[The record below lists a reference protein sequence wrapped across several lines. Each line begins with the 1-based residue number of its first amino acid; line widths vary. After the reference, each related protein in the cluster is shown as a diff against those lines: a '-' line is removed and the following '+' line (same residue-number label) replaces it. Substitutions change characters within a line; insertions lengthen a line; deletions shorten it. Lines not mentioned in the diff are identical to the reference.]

1 MHRFRSVI
9 FLAVASILGA
19 IVATGCAAPPPPPPP
34 PRVGF
39 SAADLPTSQATG
51 IVWALAARGNTVYA
65 GGAFSSIRIPGGG
78 ATGASNFASFDAA
91 TGKPLSCHPSFN
103 GEVRALRV
111 SPDGAT
117 LYAGG
122 SFTTVN
128 GKVHSHL
135 AAIDLA
141 SCQPRA
147 SFAPQVTGIVYA
159 VSATATTVYFG
170 GDVSKVNNVARQH
183 AAAVTSAGALTGWR
197 PNADNRV
204 WALEAASGGRVV
216 IGGAFGRINSAA
228 SNALGVV
235 NGTTGATVRAF
246 PGFIPARSVVKDI
259 LISGNAFY
267 TGNEGSGTG
276 VFDGRIAVS
285 LDDYHQIWRDTC
297 LGATQTL
304 AVDGGVL
311 YFGSHA
317 HDCSSM
323 REFGNGPRHYL
334 LAEPTNPPA
343 STPTTPQPQLL
354 KWNPNTNGG
363 IGDGVGPRAMIITG
377 GGSYLWVGGEFTAV
391 NGHAQQGLTRF
402 GRA

>member
-1 MHRFRSVI
+1 MHRFRS
-9 FLAVASILGA
+9 FAMLAVASVLGV
-19 IVATGCAAPPPPPPP
+19 IVAAGCAAPPPPPPP
-34 PRVGF
+34 VGF
-39 SAADLPTSQATG
+39 SARDLPTSQATG
-51 IVWALAARGNTVYA
+51 IVWALAANGNTVYA
-65 GGAFSSIRIPGGG
+65 GGAFSSIRIPGGN
-78 ATGASNFASFDAA
+78 AQGASNFASFDAA
-91 TGKPLSCHPSFN
+91 TGKPLGCQPNFN

-111 SPDGAT
+111 SPDGKT

-122 SFTTVN
+122 YFTRVN
-128 GKVHSHL
+128 GQVHSHL
-135 AAIDLA
+135 AAIDLP

-147 SFAPQVTGIVYA
+147 TFKPAVKGLVYA
-159 VSATATTVYFG
+159 LSATNTAVYFG
-170 GDVSKVNNVARQH
+170 GDVSSVNGAARQH
-183 AAAVTSAGALTGWR
+183 AAAVTPAGALTNWR
-197 PNADNRV
+197 PNADGRV
-204 WALEAASGGRVV
+204 WAIEPAAGNRVV
-216 IGGAFGRINSAA
+216 LGGAFGHINGAV

-235 NGTTGATVRAF
+235 EGTNGGTVHAF
-246 PGFIPARSVVKDI
+246 PGFIPSRSVVKDI
-259 LISGNAFY
+259 LVNGNAFY
-267 TGNEGSGTG
+267 TANEGTGTG

-323 REFGNGPRHYL
+323 GEFPQGPRHYL
-334 LAEPTNPPA
+334 MAEPTNPPA
-343 STPTTPQPQLL
+343 STPSQPQPQLL
-354 KWNPNTNGG
+354 DWNPNTNGG
-363 IGDGVGPRAMIITG
+363 INDGVGPRSMIVTG